1 MSGLSRDALHLGLI
15 ILASVLLIWGVLMAY
30 ESWNVVLGVVV
41 VVIAWIL
48 ISMVRM
54 FVRSEVKT

>member
-30 ESWNVVLGVVV
+30 EEWNVVLGVVV

>member
-1 MSGLSRDALHLGLI
+1 
-15 ILASVLLIWGVLMAY
+15 MAY